1 MGRITA
7 GTDCVTCIAR
17 FFRYGLLLAFCAG
30 VAGGNT
36 VQAVARSSAAP
47 AAAHAATAPGT
58 GADTTRPNILWI
70 VADDL
75 GTDLAC
81 YGKPLVKT
89 PHLDRLASEGVRYT
103 GMFSVASVC
112 SPSRSSLI
120 TGMYPVSINSHQH
133 RASKKDSLAAGIRPI
148 PEYFREQ
155 GYFVSNGSSGNRA
168 SSGKTDYNF
177 VHDQKEL
184 YDGADWSQR
193 APGQPFFAQIQ
204 IKYPHRPFTP
214 DTINPIDPDKV
225 VLPSAYPN
233 TALAR
238 KDWALYLETVQ
249 LTDRHVGIILQRLE
263 NEGLA
268 ENTIV
273 FFFGDQGQPHVR
285 AKQFLYDAG
294 IHTPLIV
301 RFPAG
306 KGTAGRDATDEGV
319 AGAEDHRMV
328 STVDIAAA
336 TLGLA
341 GIPLPDHL
349 QGVDFLAA
357 DRQPR
362 MYAFSMRDRCDEAVD
377 RIRSVR
383 SERFKY
389 IRNFYPERPYT
400 QFSAYKKSNYPVLTQ
415 LEIMYCEGG
424 LDENQRQ
431 FMADKRPAE
440 ELYDVIADPHELRN
454 LALLPGYRDTLVHYR
469 EVLDGWLAEA
479 DHGVY
484 PEPASEIAQAE
495 KLMQE
500 IFAREMAEKG
510 LSADAS
516 DRELLSYW
524 ERSLLG
530 TDSKQSGQNRK

>member
-1 MGRITA
+1 
-7 GTDCVTCIAR
+7 
-17 FFRYGLLLAFCAG
+17 
-30 VAGGNT
+30 
-36 VQAVARSSAAP
+36 
-47 AAAHAATAPGT
+47 
-58 GADTTRPNILWI
+58 
-70 VADDL
+70 
-75 GTDLAC
+75 
-81 YGKPLVKT
+81 
-89 PHLDRLASEGVRYT
+89 
-103 GMFSVASVC
+103 
-112 SPSRSSLI
+112 
-120 TGMYPVSINSHQH
+120 
-133 RASKKDSLAAGIRPI
+133 
-148 PEYFREQ
+148 
-155 GYFVSNGSSGNRA
+155 
-168 SSGKTDYNF
+168 
-177 VHDQKEL
+177 
-184 YDGADWSQR
+184 
-193 APGQPFFAQIQ
+193 
-204 IKYPHRPFTP
+204 
-214 DTINPIDPDKV
+214 
-225 VLPSAYPN
+225 
-233 TALAR
+233 

-249 LTDRHVGIILQRLE
+249 LTDRHVGAILQRLE
-263 NEGLA
+263 DEGLA

-306 KGTAGRDATDEGV
+306 MRAAGRATT
-319 AGAEDHRMV
+319 GAEDHRMV
-328 STVDIAAA
+328 STVDIAVT

-362 MYAFSMRDRCDEAVD
+362 RYAFSMRDRCDEAVD

-415 LEIMYCEGG
+415 LEIMFREGG

-440 ELYDVIADPHELRN
+440 ELYDVQADPHELHN
-454 LALLPGYRDTLVHYR
+454 LALLPGYSDTLARYR

-484 PEPASEIAQAE
+484 PEPASEIVHAE

-510 LSADAS
+510 LPANVS

-530 TDSKQSGQNRK
+530 TDSKQSGQN

>member
-17 FFRYGLLLAFCAG
+17 FFRYGLLLAFYAG
-30 VAGGNT
+30 AASGNA
-36 VQAVARSSAAP
+36 VHAVAMTEQPQAA
-47 AAAHAATAPGT
+47 G
-58 GADTTRPNILWI
+58 RPNILWI

-81 YGKPLVKT
+81 YGTPLVKT
-89 PHLDRLASEGVRYT
+89 PHLDGLASEGVRYT

-133 RASKKDSLAAGIRPI
+133 RASRKDSLAAGIRPI

-155 GYFVSNGSSGNRA
+155 GYFVSNGSSGNRT
-168 SSGKTDYNF
+168 SFGKTDYNF
-177 VHDQKEL
+177 VHDQQQL

-214 DTINPIDPDKV
+214 DTINSIDPDKL
-225 VLPSAYPN
+225 VLPPTYPN

-249 LTDRHVGIILQRLE
+249 LTDRHVGAILQRLE
-263 NEGLA
+263 DEGLA

-306 KGTAGRDATDEGV
+306 MRAAGRAA

-328 STVDIAAA
+328 STVDIAAT

-362 MYAFSMRDRCDEAVD
+362 RYAFSMRDRCDEAVD

-415 LEIMYCEGG
+415 MEIMYREGG

-454 LALLPGYRDTLVHYR
+454 LALQPGYADTLAHYR

-510 LSADAS
+510 LSANVS
-516 DRELLSYW
+516 DRDFLSYW
-524 ERSLLG
+524 ERKLLG
-530 TDSKQSGQNRK
+530 GDGK

>member
-1 MGRITA
+1 MSF
-7 GTDCVTCIAR
+7 R
-17 FFRYGLLLAFCAG
+17 FIFFGLLLTLF
-30 VAGGNT
+30 GGAIT
-36 VQAVARSSAAP
+36 QARP
-47 AAAHAATAPGT
+47 AAARASAASETA
-58 GADTTRPNILWI
+58 ADTTRPNILWI

-81 YGKPLVKT
+81 YGTSLVKT

-133 RASKKDSLAAGIRPI
+133 RASRKDSLAAGIRPI

-155 GYFVSNGSSGNRA
+155 GYFVSNGSSGNPK
-168 SSGKTDYNF
+168 SFGKTDYNF
-177 VHDQKEL
+177 VHDQQEL

-225 VLPSAYPN
+225 VLPPTYPN

-249 LTDRHVGIILQRLE
+249 LTDRHVGAILQRLE
-263 NEGLA
+263 DEGLA

-306 KGTAGRDATDEGV
+306 MRAAGRATT
-319 AGAEDHRMV
+319 GAKDHRMV
-328 STVDIAAA
+328 STVDIAAT

-362 MYAFSMRDRCDEAVD
+362 RYAFSMRDRCDEAVD

-415 LEIMYCEGG
+415 MEIMYREGG

-454 LALLPGYRDTLVHYR
+454 LALQPGYADTLAHYR

-484 PEPASEIAQAE
+484 PEPASEIAQAQ

-510 LSADAS
+510 LSADVS
-516 DRELLSYW
+516 DREFLSYW
-524 ERSLLG
+524 ERKLLG
-530 TDSKQSGQNRK
+530 GDGK